1 MNNVV
6 QLSQTIIDAEQR
18 GYIAGHEDG
27 YKERSRELG
36 DNLAVP
42 LIFFVCGAVL
52 GALAT
57 WASLG

>member
-1 MNNVV
+1 MN
-6 QLSQTIIDAEQR
+6 DAQINALNNA
-18 GYIAGHEDG
+18 YASGHEDG

-36 DNLAVP
+36 DNLAAP